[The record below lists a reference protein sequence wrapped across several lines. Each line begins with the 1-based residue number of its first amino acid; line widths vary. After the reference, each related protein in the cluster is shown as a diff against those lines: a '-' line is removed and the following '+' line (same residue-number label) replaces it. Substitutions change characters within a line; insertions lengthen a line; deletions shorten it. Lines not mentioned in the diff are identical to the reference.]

1 MFQMTPHE
9 CAFLQP
15 GNHGSGLWED
25 PGEPGGPSTRV
36 GNMDT
41 PESLSPEASCY
52 QVTLTSRNTCENM
65 DEMTLQA
72 SQFNQNGNSQH

>member
-15 GNHGSGLWED
+15 GYHGSGLWED

-36 GNMDT
+36 GNMEHFEPRSFLLPGD
-41 PESLSPEASCY
+41 A
-52 QVTLTSRNTCENM
+52 
-65 DEMTLQA
+65 
-72 SQFNQNGNSQH
+72 NQQKHL